1 VVEEQL
7 AGAHRSRENGPVES
21 NVAISIC
28 DKRIGSVFKKIPEI
42 AKKKTN
48 LSHVSTALININLL
62 KCVVF

>member
-42 AKKKTN
+42 AKKK
-48 LSHVSTALININLL
+48 LI
-62 KCVVF
+62 